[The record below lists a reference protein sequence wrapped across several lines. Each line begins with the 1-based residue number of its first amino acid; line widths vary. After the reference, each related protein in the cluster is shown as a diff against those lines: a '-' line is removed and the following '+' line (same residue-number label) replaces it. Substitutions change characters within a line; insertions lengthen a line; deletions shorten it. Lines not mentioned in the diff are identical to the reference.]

1 MGTSREIRVGKLR
14 AETFSLLISI
24 ISHLGLLGV
33 SLSFFPPESTQYVK
47 SIEVDYIISLP
58 MGDYDLR
65 ESPGKTLVSSLTLAS
80 GTKNEASL
88 NPFSILTVKPS
99 ISSSLRHQGRMISL
113 KKASGTWQRQSQVV
127 FSPPTKTRLPI
138 RESSSL
144 REGKSK
150 MIRERVGV
158 DLSID
163 ETTLFSGFRVPDH
176 YARWATLRDTRA
188 WVYQRGHGKRG
199 KTRVILPSRNPLF
212 PLQRE
217 LGQSPMRRSEKGY
230 LHCQIGTTDESRRS
244 EIMKAGALGV
254 FPYKKVASRE
264 PNFPSRIS
272 PGRAKES
279 GGGEIISSPLDP
291 MMQRASFG
299 HPRTVRE
306 REFSPL
312 AVEPSFHR
320 EETRFLKGE
329 TGLLTEG
336 LELRGYIEKI
346 RNLINANKKYPPVA
360 RQRGWEGKIKVKFT
374 ITSSGTVVK
383 TEVSSPCSYE
393 VLNRAAEKLIEERS
407 PFPPVPF
414 SWDDYPLVLEVLVA
428 YELKVST
435 LTKKNE
441 S

>member
-1 MGTSREIRVGKLR
+1 VGASREIRVGKLR
-14 AETFSLLISI
+14 VETFSLLISI
-24 ISHLGLLGV
+24 ISHLGLLGA
-33 SLSFFPPESTQYVK
+33 SLFSSPPESTQYVK

-65 ESPGKTLVSSLTLAS
+65 ESPGKTLVSSPTFAS

-88 NPFSILTVKPS
+88 NPFSILMVKPS
-99 ISSSLRHQGRMISL
+99 VSSSLRNQGRMISL
-113 KKASGTWQRQSQVV
+113 KKVSGSGQRQSQVV
-127 FSPPTKTRLPI
+127 LSPPTKTRLPI
-138 RESSSL
+138 RESSSP

-176 YARWATLRDTRA
+176 YAGWATLRDTRA
-188 WVYQRGHGKRG
+188 WVYQGEHERRNKA
-199 KTRVILPSRNPLF
+199 RVILPSRDPLF

-217 LGQSPMRRSEKGY
+217 FAHSPMRPSEKGY
-230 LHCQIGTTDESRRS
+230 LHYQAGTTDESKRS

-254 FPYKKVASRE
+254 FPYRKVASRE
-264 PNFPSRIS
+264 PNSPSRMS
-272 PGRAKES
+272 PGRAKEN
-279 GGGEIISSPLDP
+279 GRGEILSSPLDA
-291 MMQRASFG
+291 MMQQASFG

-306 REFSPL
+306 RDFSPL
-312 AVEPSFHR
+312 TVEPSFHR
-320 EETRFLKGE
+320 EEIRFLKGE

-336 LELRGYIEKI
+336 FELREYIEKI
-346 RNLINANKKYPPVA
+346 RSLINANKKYPAVA

-374 ITSSGTVVK
+374 ITSNGTVVK

-393 VLNRAAEKLIEERS
+393 VLNRAAKQLIEERS
-407 PFPPVPF
+407 PLPPVPF
-414 SWDDYPLVLEVLVA
+414 SWDDDPLFLEVLVA
-428 YELKVST
+428 YELKKST
-435 LTKKNE
+435 LNRENE